1 VAQVSAAPFELKFM
15 YCSSSP
21 MVPMCPA
28 ISDELPTEA
37 SPETGH
43 HNRDNW
49 QLISCGT
56 IPLLIIVLSFT
67 ENITVKQ
74 PKPNYYD

>member
-1 VAQVSAAPFELKFM
+1 
-15 YCSSSP
+15 

-37 SPETGH
+37 SLETGH
-43 HNRDNW
+43 HNRDNDVYVATKW